1 MSTRI
6 AMIGAGSGFTL
17 SVANPLCKSEIL
29 KDATFVLM
37 DPNAQRAEVRAK
49 EVRDIAAKAGAALRV
64 ETTTDLRYALE
75 GARFVVTACEKNR
88 GPYWIRDLE
97 IPRAHGV
104 HQLLGEN
111 GGPGGQAHALR
122 NITMFMEICAAIRE
136 VAPDAW
142 LLNFTNPMSFL
153 CTYLQKRS
161 GVKAMG
167 FCHQVHGSFGVVAE
181 MLGFEPGELQ
191 VITGGINHMNFL
203 MDIRKRGTG
212 ESFMVEFLERVRQSE
227 WWQKN
232 RPLIPEQTFTL
243 EVLEAFGVYPVGYD
257 GHIVEY
263 IPFFHE
269 PERWA
274 ERGFH
279 PYDVELKKY
288 MEYDRRKKE
297 AREKAQAG
305 LQETH
310 LQKVEMQVDRFP
322 FPRDPEHSYYKEDP
336 AYVMEAL
343 LTNTPA
349 YFDAMVLVNHGAID
363 NLPADAVVDVPA
375 LVVGGEAR
383 GVHVGALP
391 PFAAE
396 LCRRQIAIH
405 ELVVDAAM
413 TGNRQLAL
421 QAMALDPYVRSLT
434 QAKRIL
440 ADFLQEYAAELPQF
454 HR

>member
-1 MSTRI
+1 MKTRI
-6 AMIGAGSGFTL
+6 AMIGAGSGFSL
-17 SVANPLCKSEIL
+17 GVATPLCKSEIL
-29 KDATFVLM
+29 RDATFVLM
-37 DPNAQRAEVRAK
+37 DPNAERVENMGRQVREV
-49 EVRDIAAKAGAALRV
+49 AAKAGAALQV
-64 ETTTDLRYALE
+64 ETTTDLRRALE
-75 GARFVVTACEKNR
+75 GAQFVVTACEKNR
-88 GPYWIRDLE
+88 GAYWIRDLE

-142 LLNFTNPMSFL
+142 LLNFTNPMSFI

-161 GVKAMG
+161 RVKSLG

-212 ESFMVEFLERVRQSE
+212 ESFKEEFFQRVRKSE

-243 EVLEAFGVYPVGYD
+243 EMLEAFGVYPVGYD
-257 GHIVEY
+257 GHIAEY

-269 PERWA
+269 HERWA
-274 ERGFH
+274 ELNFK
-279 PYDVELKKY
+279 PFDVELRKY
-288 MEYDRRKKE
+288 MEYDKRKKE
-297 AREKAQAG
+297 AREKAEAEPR
-305 LQETH
+305 ETH
-310 LQKVEMQVDRFP
+310 LQKVEMQVERFP
-322 FPRDPEHSYYKEDP
+322 FPRDPDHPYYKEDP

-343 LTNTPA
+343 LTNKQA

-363 NLPADAVVDVPA
+363 NLPDDAVVDVPA

-405 ELVVDAAM
+405 ELVVEAAL
-413 TGNRQLAL
+413 TGDRQIAL
-421 QAMALDPYVRSLT
+421 QAMALDPYVRSIT
-434 QAKRIL
+434 QAKNIL
-440 ADFLQEYAAELPQF
+440 ADFLEAYREELPQF
-454 HR
+454 QR